1 MLTSEQHRCSNEKR
15 NFSAEFKR
23 ESAQLVVDQKYTVAD
38 AAKAMDVGLSTMT
51 RWVKQLRDERQGK
64 TPKASPITPE
74 QIEIR
79 KLRKKLQRI
88 EMENEILKKGG
99 VLRKA
104 VRLRYAFIRDNTCCW
119 PVRLLCRVLD
129 VHPSGFYAWLQQ
141 PHSQRHQADLRLTGQ
156 IKQFWLESGCVYGY
170 RKIHLDLRDSGQ
182 QCGVNRVWRLMKRVG
197 IKAQVGYRSPRAR
210 KGEASIMSPNR
221 LQRQFNPDAPDE
233 RWVTDITYIR
243 THEGWLYLAVVVALF
258 SRKIIGWSMQSRMT
272 KDIVLNALLMAVW
285 RRNPEKQVL
294 VHSDQGSQYT
304 SHEWQSFL
312 KSHGLEGS
320 MSRRGNCHDNAVAES
335 FFQLLK
341 RERIK
346 KKIYGMREEARSDI
360 FDYIE
365 MFYNSKRRHGSS
377 EQMSPT
383 EYENQYYQRLG
394 SV

>member
-1 MLTSEQHRCSNEKR
+1 MSGKR
-15 NFSAEFKR
+15 YPEEFKI
-23 ESAQLVVDQKYTVAD
+23 EAVKQVVDRGYSVSSVATRLDITTHSLYAWIKKYGPDSSTNKEQSDAQAEILRLQKELKRVT
-38 AAKAMDVGLSTMT
+38 
-51 RWVKQLRDERQGK
+51 DERD
-64 TPKASPITPE
+64 IF
-74 QIEIR
+74 
-79 KLRKKLQRI
+79 KKSR
-88 EMENEILKKGG
+88 G

-104 VRLRYAFIRDNTCCW
+104 VRLRYAFIRDNTRCW

-141 PHSQRHQADLRLTGQ
+141 PHSQREQANQMLT
-156 IKQFWLESGCVYGY
+156 
-170 RKIHLDLRDSGQ
+170 GQ
-182 QCGVNRVWRLMKRVG
+182 QCGVNRVWRLMKRAG

-210 KGEASIMSPNR
+210 KGEDSIVAPDR

-243 THEGWLYLAVVVALF
+243 THEGWLYLSVVVDLF
-258 SRKIIGWSMQSRMT
+258 SRKVIGWSMQPRMT
-272 KDIVLNALLMAVW
+272 KEIVLNALLMALW
-285 RRNPEKQVL
+285 RRNPQKAVL

-304 SHEWQSFL
+304 SYEWQSFL

-346 KKIYGMREEARSDI
+346 KKIYGTREEARSDI

-377 EQMSPT
+377 DKMPPT
-383 EYENQYYQRLG
+383 EYENRYYRRLE